1 MFEYAYE
8 RIEVSF
14 AEWRLIGGGL
24 ITETDDYK
32 RIIEKKARDG
42 WRFVTWIPV
51 KQRGEGMIEEIDL
64 VFEREKS

>member
-24 ITETDDYK
+24 VTETDDYK
-32 RIIEKKARDG
+32 RIIEKRHAMG
-42 WRFVTWIPV
+42 
-51 KQRGEGMIEEIDL
+51 GAL
-64 VFEREKS
+64 